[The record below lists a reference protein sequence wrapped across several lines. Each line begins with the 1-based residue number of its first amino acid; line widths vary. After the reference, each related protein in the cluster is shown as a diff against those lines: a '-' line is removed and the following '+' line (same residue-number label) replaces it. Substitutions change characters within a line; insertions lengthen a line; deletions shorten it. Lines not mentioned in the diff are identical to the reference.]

1 MIMHSEHGATSKQAQ
16 YGRVD
21 KVDYDWPATMG
32 ILRSAC
38 SSLDY
43 CLVGVRHN

>member
-21 KVDYDWPATMG
+21 KVDYDNG